1 MLRIRSRRARSSR
14 STLIVGQHVRRHIS
28 SVAET
33 SQRNAAVAA
42 DLDPS
47 DRTVVQTDAQPRVRW
62 KLKRAQNGVPNDV
75 TVTDDDFVLWRRRLR
90 RRRRRRR
97 RSVERLAKSSLDSR
111 SVRDVHVL
119 SLPPSVRF
127 WTHGRALANQFARFT
142 RRVRKRLCCYD
153 IRRLLRPHHRTVR
166 HLHRRRGRNEFLQ
179 SSRREARLFTTQIRE
194 FALAVRR
201 GVGFGRLLRR
211 LAVSHEPIH
220 FRRRR
225 GRRDGVTWSWIT
237 TARTPVPVPVPG
249 RARARVHDDF
259 SFRQPRGFRSR
270 DRRLGA
276 RARRDGDALDA

>member
-119 SLPPSVRF
+119 SL
-127 WTHGRALANQFARFT
+127 
-142 RRVRKRLCCYD
+142 
-153 IRRLLRPHHRTVR
+153 
-166 HLHRRRGRNEFLQ
+166 
-179 SSRREARLFTTQIRE
+179 SSKC
-194 FALAVRR
+194 
-201 GVGFGRLLRR
+201 
-211 LAVSHEPIH
+211 
-220 FRRRR
+220 
-225 GRRDGVTWSWIT
+225 
-237 TARTPVPVPVPG
+237 PVLD
-249 RARARVHDDF
+249 ARAR
-259 SFRQPRGFRSR
+259 PRESIRSIYASR
-270 DRRLGA
+270 SETPL
-276 RARRDGDALDA
+276 LL